1 MSPSLPYPEG
11 GAAAREAGPREWADR
26 LWDAVLA
33 QDETAARDTV
43 IAAAESVGTE
53 SALLDVIG
61 AVQRRVGTE
70 WAADR
75 ISVAQEHAATTIND
89 RSVSALVRHPRAQ
102 PPPGPRA
109 GHVTVACV
117 DGEWHGLP
125 ARLLTEVL
133 RLRGWEV
140 DHLGT
145 LVPPPRLVAH
155 LHRTGPAAVALSGS
169 LATRLPAAHATIAAC
184 RAAGVPVF
192 AGGPAFGRDG
202 RYARMLGADA
212 WAPDARSAAD
222 RLAAGPLP
230 RPRPGD
236 EPADDLPHL
245 RDQEFTLVARSA
257 PQLVKAVVTGLTEL
271 LPALRAY
278 TEWQLQQ
285 TAQDIAHVVEFLGAA
300 LYVDDAELF
309 TGFMGW
315 TTDILTARHVP
326 ANVLLPTLDLLG
338 AELGDFP
345 RATRLI
351 RQGARELTDRTAP
364 DPPAPEAHR

>member
-1 MSPSLPYPEG
+1 MNLPLPSPEG
-11 GAAAREAGPREWADR
+11 GGPVLADARQEGARR

-33 QDETAARDTV
+33 QDETAARDAV
-43 IAAAESVGTE
+43 LAAAESLGAE

-61 AVQRRVGTE
+61 VVQRRVGAE

-75 ISVAQEHAATTIND
+75 LSVAQEHAATTIND
-89 RSVSALVRHPRAQ
+89 RCVSALVRHPCAQ
-102 PPPGPRA
+102 APPGPSA
-109 GHVTVACV
+109 GHITVACV

-125 ARLLTEVL
+125 ARLLSEVL
-133 RLRGWEV
+133 RLRGWQV

-192 AGGPAFGRDG
+192 AGGSAFGEDG

-212 WAPDARSAAD
+212 WAPDARGAAD

-230 RPRPGD
+230 RPRPGH
-236 EPADDLPHL
+236 EPADHLPHL
-245 RDQEFTLVARSA
+245 RDQEYTLVTRSA

-271 LPALRAY
+271 LPAMRAY
-278 TEWQLQQ
+278 SAWQLQQ
-285 TAQDIAHVVEFLGAA
+285 TAQDIAHIVEFLGAA
-300 LYVDDAELF
+300 LYVDDDDLF
-309 TGFMGW
+309 TGFICW
-315 TTDILTARHVP
+315 TADILTARHVP

-351 RQGARELTDRTAP
+351 RRGARELTDRPAP
-364 DPPAPEAHR
+364 NSPAPEVHR